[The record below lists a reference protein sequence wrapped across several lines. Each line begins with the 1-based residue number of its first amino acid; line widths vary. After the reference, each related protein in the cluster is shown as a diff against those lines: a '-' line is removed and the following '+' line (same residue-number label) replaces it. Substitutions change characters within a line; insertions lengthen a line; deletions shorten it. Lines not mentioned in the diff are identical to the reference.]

1 MGIKRDMRLGC
12 TICVAGGLMAMFV
25 LLSGC
30 STSRSLQADGLPGEE
45 YLVGGGMMINWEA
58 PADGTA
64 FLVEKTTGKIVETRS
79 MKRGD
84 TYDFSVGSAGQAL
97 EFEKVFGVKL
107 SEARLMLYFEPATSG
122 RSGM

>member
-1 MGIKRDMRLGC
+1 MQDNRMKARRLFAVG
-12 TICVAGGLMAMFV
+12 TV
-25 LLSGC
+25 LLLALLLYGC
-30 STSRSLQADGLPGEE
+30 STNRSLQADGLPDED

-58 PADGTA
+58 PTDGTA
-64 FLVEKTTGKIVETRS
+64 FLVEKTSGKIVETRS
-79 MKRGD
+79 MKRSD
-84 TYDFSVGSAGQAL
+84 TYDFSIGSAGQAL